1 MIAADLL
8 SPGLG
13 LIVYQ
18 AIGFLILL
26 FVLGKFAWKPILGA
40 LKERENTIESALLSA
55 EQAKNEMQALQAD
68 NEKLLAEA
76 RIERDSILKE
86 AIATANSIKEG
97 AKEETSKIT
106 AKMIEE
112 AKAAI
117 EIEKKAALTDVKN
130 QVAMLSLEITEKLL
144 RKQLADQKA
153 QKELIDGFVK
163 DLNLN

>member
-8 SPGLG
+8 SPGIG
-13 LIVYQ
+13 LIFWQ

-40 LKERENTIESALLSA
+40 LKEREDSIDNALLSA

-86 AIATANSIKEG
+86 ALATAESIKEG
-97 AKEETSKIT
+97 AKEDTSKI
-106 AKMIEE
+106 ASKMIEE

-117 EIEKKAALTDVKN
+117 EIEKKAALSDVKN

-144 RKQLADQKA
+144 RKELANQDA
-153 QKELIDGFVK
+153 QKELIDSYVK

>member
-26 FVLGKFAWKPILGA
+26 FILGKFAWKPILGA
-40 LKERENTIESALLSA
+40 LKEREDSIESALLSA

-76 RIERDSILKE
+76 RVERDSILKE

-117 EIEKKAALTDVKN
+117 EIEKKAALADVKN